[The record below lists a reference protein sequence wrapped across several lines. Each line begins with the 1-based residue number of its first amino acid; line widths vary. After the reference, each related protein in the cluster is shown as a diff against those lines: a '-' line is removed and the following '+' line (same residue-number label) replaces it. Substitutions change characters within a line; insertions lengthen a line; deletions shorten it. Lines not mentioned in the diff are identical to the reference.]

1 MSEVA
6 RPGADV
12 RGGQPVADLLVDV
25 ATPHARPGDPL
36 HDRERFT
43 SVRPRRLL
51 LIGRPPVHGDHPR
64 RVGEVAAVGRAKIED
79 VEVSGDALPVPRRSP
94 PDAAGVIVAG
104 AREHLPAGGHR
115 RRLQLGE
122 HGEFAYAGG
131 HHLAG
136 PGDHGAGGIDR
147 PLEHGEFVG
156 ILAPALAEEFGL
168 DVFDGG
174 VAEPAG
180 DVWRAG
186 RELHAH
192 AAGRPAG
199 GEPVAEDGRGGLAL
213 IVPQGGS
220 PLRRVGSHLVGS
232 GLIHGPVGTNQQHV
246 ARGEHRGQ
254 R

>member
-1 MSEVA
+1 MMA
-6 RPGADV
+6 LGTAC
-12 RGGQPVADLLVDV
+12 AW
-25 ATPHARPGDPL
+25 TN
-36 HDRERFT
+36 
-43 SVRPRRLL
+43 RR
-51 LIGRPPVHGDHPR
+51 R
-64 RVGEVAAVGRAKIED
+64 RAAVWGFCTRLDRTATATADWKPFTVGNLGMALSWYSKQELFRRCPEYDTLEED
-79 VEVSGDALPVPRRSP
+79 DRSE
-94 PDAAGVIVAG
+94 AA
-104 AREHLPAGGHR
+104 
-115 RRLQLGE
+115 
-122 HGEFAYAGG
+122 
-131 HHLAG
+131 
-136 PGDHGAGGIDR
+136 
-147 PLEHGEFVG
+147 
-156 ILAPALAEEFGL
+156 ALAEEVGF

-220 PLRRVGSHLVGS
+220 PLGRVGSHLVGS